1 MLIVALLTI
10 VDGGH
15 NPGIKKKK
23 KMDEQNLEYMYNE
36 ILFSHKKEQNLDA
49 CYNMDKPCKQKP
61 DTKGYMPYHSTEMR
75 QNIQNR

>member
-15 NPGIKKKK
+15 NPGIKKK

>member
-1 MLIVALLTI
+1 M
-10 VDGGH
+10 VDTTLVS
-15 NPGIKKKK
+15 KKK